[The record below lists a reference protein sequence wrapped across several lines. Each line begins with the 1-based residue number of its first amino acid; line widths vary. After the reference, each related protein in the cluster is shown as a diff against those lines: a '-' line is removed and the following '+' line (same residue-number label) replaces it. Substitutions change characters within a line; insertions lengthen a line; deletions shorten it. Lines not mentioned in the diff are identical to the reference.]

1 MLHKCSNTLL
11 LFCVQVQVS
20 RMKDKINTWIETN
33 IAIIVIYFGSFQGF
47 KGEIDEKT
55 QHCEASKEDLEF
67 CVNSVLVKEPFI
79 KYCIKTK
86 LWHI

>member
-1 MLHKCSNTLL
+1 M
-11 LFCVQVQVS
+11 
-20 RMKDKINTWIETN
+20 
-33 IAIIVIYFGSFQGF
+33 IYFGSFQGF